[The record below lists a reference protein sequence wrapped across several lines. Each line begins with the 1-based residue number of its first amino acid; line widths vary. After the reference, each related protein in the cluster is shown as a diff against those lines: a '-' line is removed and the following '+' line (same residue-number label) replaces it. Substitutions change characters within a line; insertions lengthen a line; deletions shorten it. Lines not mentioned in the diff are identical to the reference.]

1 MRDFLGIGFTTI
13 HTHVR
18 HSPEFTTV
26 AIARRTAVIPVV
38 HYFVAR
44 GINALDTPK
53 APVEIDTTITNATFG
68 ITAFQWRIGILD
80 RTHVRLLKMDSY
92 LSPPSP
98 SDQVV
103 LQTSDS
109 LGADVSGQ
117 HNLGDRR

>member
-1 MRDFLGIGFTTI
+1 MSLFGCASSFRFAFLDAFKVAIITLNARHSMRDFLGIGFTTI

-18 HSPEFTTV
+18 HSPEFTTF

-80 RTHVRLLKMDSY
+80 RTHVRLLK
-92 LSPPSP
+92 
-98 SDQVV
+98 VV
-103 LQTSDS
+103 
-109 LGADVSGQ
+109 
-117 HNLGDRR
+117 